1 MNEPAPEVG
10 GDLNDA
16 GPMEAALVHAL
27 LLEESPSDADKLE
40 SCLISSGFG
49 LKLRRVASRRDYL
62 DAIDAGGFEIILANH
77 SLPDIDGLTALRIAK
92 DRYPDVPFIFVS
104 VRQERNSPTM
114 PLSRAQSTAC

>member
-1 MNEPAPEVG
+1 MTS
-10 GDLNDA
+10 
-16 GPMEAALVHAL
+16 PMPVRWGLTLVHAL
-27 LLEESPSDADKLE
+27 LLEESQSDADKLE

-49 LKLRRVASRRDYL
+49 LELRRVASRRDYL

-104 VRQERNSPTM
+104 ERRRRRIRERCP
-114 PLSRAQSTAC
+114 